1 MQQAANARLPRTWR
15 VALVTRIA
23 FGFLAAFLL
32 GIAGLMFA
40 LPIMYG
46 GKDDLADALIIASGL
61 VQLGF
66 GVFATFALAAVV
78 QTHVTL
84 DEKTLEATVIE
95 GHNWFLVPR
104 FRSFRLSLRA
114 VRSVERRSEIK
125 RMLGMSTVRE
135 ALSIVTTGGTRI
147 GLFSD
152 TLGSADTLPIDD
164 VANAIATAAGIAVTD
179 DGTVLTKGS
188 GLYGAA
194 SSSWTERPL
203 DAATASKA
211 RRAAIV
217 TAQICSALI
226 LLTFVIRALL

>member
-152 TLGSADTLPIDD
+152 TLGSADTLP
-164 VANAIATAAGIAVTD
+164 TAAGIAVTD